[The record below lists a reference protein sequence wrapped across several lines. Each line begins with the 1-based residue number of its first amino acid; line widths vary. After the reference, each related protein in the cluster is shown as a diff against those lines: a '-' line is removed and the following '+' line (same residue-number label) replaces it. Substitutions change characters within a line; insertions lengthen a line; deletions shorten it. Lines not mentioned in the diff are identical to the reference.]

1 MTAFL
6 HRILGNQIFMHS
18 EKLLLRSRAKE
29 QRKKFYN
36 SFSETELLK
45 LQQCISWRV
54 LDFFKFKPSDIIAG
68 YWPKSDEVDPRPLL
82 ENLSQQ
88 KHEIVLPIVNKG
100 NNVLLFR
107 RWTPHSPLK
116 IGLYKNLE
124 PFENQPTFV
133 PDVLF
138 IPLLNFNK
146 QGHRLGYG
154 GGYYDQT
161 LAALKKIKTITTIG
175 LAYDIQH
182 VNQFP
187 IEPHDEALQWV
198 VTEKKIYNFSEVI

>member
-116 IGLYKNLE
+116 IGLCKNLE

>member
-82 ENLSQQ
+82 EIYHNKNMKLS
-88 KHEIVLPIVNKG
+88 
-100 NNVLLFR
+100 FR
-107 RWTPHSPLK
+107 
-116 IGLYKNLE
+116 
-124 PFENQPTFV
+124 
-133 PDVLF
+133 
-138 IPLLNFNK
+138 
-146 QGHRLGYG
+146 
-154 GGYYDQT
+154 
-161 LAALKKIKTITTIG
+161 
-175 LAYDIQH
+175 
-182 VNQFP
+182 
-187 IEPHDEALQWV
+187 
-198 VTEKKIYNFSEVI
+198 